1 MKIQNKLQFFFLAL
15 ALTIFTGQELIHPFF
30 HSHHE
35 TSSAYS
41 RYQTGKP
48 EELKRTEKSTRNVS
62 VKLTCPICSS
72 VTSKTAE
79 NADIQAELIGCE
91 NQIIHNQLNLFAFS
105 PISRPF
111 PARLP
116 VFKKHKIL
124 ITR

>member
-15 ALTIFTGQELIHPFF
+15 ALTIFTGQELIHPIF

-91 NQIIHNQLNLFAFS
+91 KSNYSQSAESFCFLSYIKAV
-105 PISRPF
+105 SRAP
-111 PARLP
+111 PC
-116 VFKKHKIL
+116 V
-124 ITR
+124 